1 MCNSKIYFTLI
12 GYKAFCL
19 SVQRERER
27 ERAPVNRASNCW
39 HLVAGCLI
47 GWYAVGIKIF
57 CRKKDGD
64 SNKEQATPEGGGSV
78 VSCCFSSWWVSE
90 AHVPQPLLQLKVLW
104 GREEDA
110 FATQQD
116 KPYVPFTCQR
126 QTSQKRFMIS
136 WVLLLAWIKVL
147 CCLLYLYLWSNHQKS
162 EIFWHSDCILFMR
175 TAAERTGGERWRVW
189 QMVEAL

>member
-19 SVQRERER
+19 QRERER

-39 HLVAGCLI
+39 HLFAGCLI

-104 GREEDA
+104 RREEDA

-147 CCLLYLYLWSNHQKS
+147 CIKKRFVVF
-162 EIFWHSDCILFMR
+162 IFVI
-175 TAAERTGGERWRVW
+175 
-189 QMVEAL
+189 

>member
-1 MCNSKIYFTLI
+1 MCNSNIYFTLI

-27 ERAPVNRASNCW
+27 ERAPVNRAFNCW

-47 GWYAVGIKIF
+47 GLFAVGIKIF

-64 SNKEQATPEGGGSV
+64 SNKEQAMPEGGGSV
-78 VSCCFSSWWVSE
+78 VSCCCSSRWVSE

-116 KPYVPFTCQR
+116 KPSAQAASSPARDKPELTKEIHGLMSF
-126 QTSQKRFMIS
+126 
-136 WVLLLAWIKVL
+136 AP
-147 CCLLYLYLWSNHQKS
+147 CLNKS
-162 EIFWHSDCILFMR
+162 VVH
-175 TAAERTGGERWRVW
+175 
-189 QMVEAL
+189 